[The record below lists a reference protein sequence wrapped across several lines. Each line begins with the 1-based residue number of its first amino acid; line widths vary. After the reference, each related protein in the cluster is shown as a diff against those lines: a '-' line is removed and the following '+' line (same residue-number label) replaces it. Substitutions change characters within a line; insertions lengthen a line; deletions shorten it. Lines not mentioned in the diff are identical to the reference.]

1 VRVCDTCH
9 VVATIDCS
17 QHNST
22 QIKVLE
28 LTGSCTPS
36 SFSNT
41 FRAEVVAADLP
52 AGAKAAAVV
61 RIEERMASFIFVV
74 AVVDDSIR
82 MIEKINGHEKAL
94 VCWLGLAS
102 MRSSS

>member
-1 VRVCDTCH
+1 MRVCDTCH

-52 AGAKAAAVV
+52 AGAKAAAVA